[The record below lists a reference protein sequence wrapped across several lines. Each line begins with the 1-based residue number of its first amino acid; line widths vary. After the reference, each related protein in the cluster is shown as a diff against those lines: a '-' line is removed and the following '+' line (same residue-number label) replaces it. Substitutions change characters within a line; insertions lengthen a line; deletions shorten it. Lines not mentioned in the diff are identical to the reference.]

1 MARSRH
7 IATAI
12 AVGVA
17 LACGACASTS
27 SQGTLT
33 PVAEAEGSTRVQIL
47 AVTNRKRS
55 ATDAGEMF
63 TGERSEETSYASVT
77 VAAPPGPA
85 PTSGGFQLAGLTG
98 TAPRNFVTVGADHL
112 DKRAFSAAISAAAK
126 QGGRSKVLIFVHGF
140 NNRFDDAVYRFAQV
154 VHDSGAEGIP
164 VLFTWPSRGELRLN
178 AYAYDRESAIYS
190 RDTLEQLLDTLAA
203 NRDIKEV
210 NILAHSMGNWVTLE
224 ALRGKAIGGGK
235 IGHKIKNV
243 FLVAPDVD
251 VDVFRTQIRRMG
263 NARPRFALFVSQDDK
278 ALSMAQF
285 IWGGMPRIGDI
296 NPEQEPYRNV
306 LAQEQITVFDLTKLP
321 GDNAHT
327 RAFDDI
333 TQVMVMVREQFDSEP
348 VVTQGG
354 RVAGARANEPV
365 VTQGGRV
372 DGKRASDRGKTRAA
386 LTTAQ

>member
-1 MARSRH
+1 
-7 IATAI
+7 
-12 AVGVA
+12 
-17 LACGACASTS
+17 
-27 SQGTLT
+27 
-33 PVAEAEGSTRVQIL
+33 
-47 AVTNRKRS
+47 
-55 ATDAGEMF
+55 
-63 TGERSEETSYASVT
+63 
-77 VAAPPGPA
+77 
-85 PTSGGFQLAGLTG
+85 LAGLTG
-98 TAPRNFVTVGADHL
+98 TSPRNFVTVGADHL
-112 DKRAFSAAISAAAK
+112 DKRAFSAAISSAAK

-190 RDTLEQLLDTLAA
+190 RDTLEQLLDSLAA
-203 NRDIKEV
+203 NRDVKEI

-224 ALRGKAIGGGK
+224 ALRSKAIGGGK
-235 IGHKIKNV
+235 AGIGQKVKNV

-263 NARPRFALFVSQDDK
+263 NARPRFALFVAQDDK
-278 ALSMAQF
+278 ALSVAKF

-296 NPEQEPYRNV
+296 NPEQEPYRNA
-306 LAQEQITVFDLTKLP
+306 LAEAQITVFDLTKLP

-333 TQVMVMVREQFDSEP
+333 TQVMVMVREQMNEEP

-354 RVAGARANEPV
+354 RVAGARASEPV

-372 DGKRASDRGKTRAA
+372 AGKRAGDRGKTRAA